1 MASILLLSGNTI
13 SFTMKGTCEHM
24 KEIEVRLPNNSYK
37 IIIGTGALD
46 NCGELIRSFYS
57 GDRVVIV
64 TDKTVGDLY
73 KSRIETALLKACF
86 KADFVMI
93 SPGEASKNIDS
104 FTRLCG
110 KFEELRVLR
119 DHLIIAF
126 GGGVVGD
133 LAGFAAAV
141 YMRGLPYV
149 QIPTTLLA
157 QVDSSVG
164 GKTGIDLPQGKNLV
178 GAFHQPKMV
187 ITDPGLL
194 TTLNKKQLS
203 EGMAEIIKYGA
214 VSDKILYKKLEEYG
228 GIRRLMP
235 FLEDVILRCC
245 DIKRSIVV
253 KDEYDRGERLKLN
266 FGHSF
271 GHAIER
277 IGNYEAF
284 THGEGVAI
292 GMMLA
297 AKVGEKM
304 GVTREGT
311 ASRLNSILQAY
322 DLPTETE
329 IYYKDLLRYMAAD
342 KKNRGTESGYRLIL
356 LSEIGESLIR
366 TVSSPKLE
374 NLLRREAA
382 HGEDENN

>member
-1 MASILLLSGNTI
+1 VL
-13 SFTMKGTCEHM
+13 
-24 KEIEVRLPNNSYK
+24 V
-37 IIIGTGALD
+37 
-46 NCGELIRSFYS
+46 
-57 GDRVVIV
+57 V
-64 TDKTVGDLY
+64 TDKIVGEHY
-73 KSRIETALLKACF
+73 ESRIETALLKAGF
-86 KADFVMI
+86 SADCVMI
-93 SPGEASKNIDS
+93 PPGEAGKNIDS
-104 FTRLCG
+104 FTRICG
-110 KFEELRVLR
+110 KFEELKVLR

-164 GKTGIDLPQGKNLV
+164 GKTGINLPQGKNLV

-194 TTLNKKQLS
+194 TTLNRKQLS

-214 VSDKILYKKLEEYG
+214 VSDKVLFEKLEEYE
-228 GIRRLMP
+228 GIRRLLP
-235 FLEDVILRCC
+235 FMEGVIFRCC
-245 DIKRSIVV
+245 DIKRSIVEN
-253 KDEYDRGERLKLN
+253 DENDRGERLKLN

-292 GMMLA
+292 GMILA
-297 AKVGEKM
+297 AKVGEEM

-311 ASRLNSILQAY
+311 ASRLNSMLQAY

-329 IYYKDLLRYMAAD
+329 LDYEDLLRYMAID
-342 KKNRGTESGYRLIL
+342 KKNKGIEAGYRLIL
-356 LSEIGESLIR
+356 LKEIGESLIR
-366 TVSSPKLE
+366 TVSARKLE
-374 NLLRREAA
+374 NLLKGEAA
-382 HGEDENN
+382 HGEDENS